1 MADPLSSIDGTDR
14 PSNVIM
20 PDRMFDGT
28 LTVRS
33 VASTGLF
40 VLAIFYT
47 LHLGRVVFLPIV
59 IAVLF
64 TALLAPLLRKLK
76 RIRIP
81 EPVGQRYCCRQWSSY
96 SGPLYPDSQ
105 SRRGNGPPE
114 RRKPFAK
121 QNTSFAC

>member
-14 PSNVIM
+14 SSNVIM

-64 TALLAPLLRKLK
+64 TTLLAP
-76 RIRIP
+76 P
-81 EPVGQRYCCRQWSSY
+81 
-96 SGPLYPDSQ
+96 
-105 SRRGNGPPE
+105 
-114 RRKPFAK
+114 
-121 QNTSFAC
+121 